1 MLHALSNY
9 RFWVLTAVLGW
20 IVGISMIIAQA

>member
-9 RFWVLTAVLGW
+9 RFWALAAILGW
-20 IVGISMIIAQA
+20 IAGISMIIAQA